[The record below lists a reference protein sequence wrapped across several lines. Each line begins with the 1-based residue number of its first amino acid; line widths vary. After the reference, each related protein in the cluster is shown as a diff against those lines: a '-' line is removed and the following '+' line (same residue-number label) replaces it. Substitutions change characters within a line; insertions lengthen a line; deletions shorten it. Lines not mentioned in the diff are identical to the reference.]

1 MKLTVAQL
9 AERIGAKLVGD
20 GSGQISAVGTVESAG
35 ENDVTFVTDPKRNYV
50 HLKGLPS
57 SEKSENEARNLT
69 DVRPIAGLEQSRAGA
84 VIVARRIEGL
94 AKPQLIVKDVNAAL
108 IETLSVFGP
117 ELTPLERTRQPFS
130 GGQDGFL
137 TRPGWSCHGIDP
149 TAKVAASA
157 RIAKGVAVG
166 AGVVIDER
174 VEIGENSVIG
184 SGCKIGENSKVG
196 RNCRLDSNVVVYH
209 NCTIGNNVVIQ
220 ANSTI
225 GSTGFGYSF
234 INGAHRLI
242 PHNGGVSIEDF
253 VEIGANCCVD
263 RAKFGNTIIGAGTKI
278 DNLVQ
283 IAHNVVIGKGCLI
296 VSLVGISGSCKL
308 GDGVVLGG
316 QVGLV
321 DNIEIGDGVM
331 VGAQSGVSHNI
342 AAGQQ
347 VFGSP
352 AIDAKE
358 AFRIFGLMKRLPK
371 LAEQL
376 KQLSKRVKK
385 LEAAKD
391 DKE

>member
-1 MKLTVAQL
+1 MRLTVAQL
-9 AERIGAKLVGD
+9 AERIGAELVGD
-20 GSGQISAVGTVESAG
+20 PAECRRQISAVGTVESAG
-35 ENDVTFVTDPKRNYV
+35 KNEVTFVTDPKRNYV
-50 HLKGLPS
+50 RLEPGSLSEQTDGPS
-57 SEKSENEARNLT
+57 SKESENGARTLT
-69 DVRPIAGLEQSRAGA
+69 DARHIAGLEQSRAGA

-108 IETLSVFGP
+108 IEALNVFRP
-117 ELTPLERTRQPFS
+117 ELKASPE
-130 GGQDGFL
+130 
-137 TRPGWSCHGIDP
+137 GIDP
-149 TAKVAASA
+149 TAKVAANA
-157 RIAKGVAVG
+157 KIAKGVAVG
-166 AGVVIDER
+166 AGVVIDDR
-174 VEIGENSVIG
+174 VEIGENSIIG

-209 NCTIGNNVVIQ
+209 NCTIGNNVVVQ

-253 VEIGANCCVD
+253 VEIGANCCID

-308 GDGVVLGG
+308 GDGVVLAG
-316 QVGLV
+316 QVGLT
-321 DNIEIGDGVM
+321 DNIEIGDGVI
-331 VGAQSGVSHNI
+331 VGAQSGVSHSI
-342 AAGQQ
+342 AAGQR

-352 AIDAKE
+352 ALDRKE
-358 AFRIFGLMKRLPK
+358 AFQIIGLTRRLPK
-371 LAEQL
+371 LVKQL
-376 KQLSKRVKK
+376 KQLSKRIER
-385 LEAAKD
+385 LEKAKD
-391 DKE
+391 